1 MDIFVYSDESG
12 VFDREHNEYFVFG
25 GLLFLS
31 KEEKDLFARKYIHA
45 EKCLREKPDYQEF
58 REIKASVISNA
69 DKGKLFRSTNNC
81 YRFGIVVC
89 QSKLNLHIFD
99 NKKSKQ
105 RYLDYAFKIG
115 LKNYLLHLIN
125 EDILDPST
133 VNDIH
138 VFADEHSTATNGRY
152 ELQES
157 LLNEFKHG
165 TFNYSWNTF
174 FEPVFPA
181 MGSLTVEYC
190 DSSKRTLIRAAD
202 IIANKVYHS
211 AITGTLDKLKMFTT
225 VLP

>member
-1 MDIFVYSDESG
+1 MKSKA
-12 VFDREHNEYFVFG
+12 EYA
-25 GLLFLS
+25 
-31 KEEKDLFARKYIHA
+31 D
-45 EKCLREKPDYQEF
+45 C

-81 YRFGIVVC
+81 YRFGIVVR
-89 QSKLNLHIFD
+89 QGKLNPHIFD

-115 LKNYLLHLIN
+115 LKEYLLYLAKDGIIDTSN
-125 EDILDPST
+125 IG
-133 VNDIH
+133 DIH

-152 ELQES
+152 ELQEA
-157 LLNEFKHG
+157 LLNEFKYG
-165 TFNYSWNTF
+165 TFNQSWNKF
-174 FEPVFPA
+174 FEPIFPS

-202 IIANKVYHS
+202 IIANKVFHS
-211 AITGTLDKLKMFTT
+211 AITEKLDELNMFIR